1 LPGAPDARIACRD
14 LHRLSPTET
23 LTFLFTDIEGST
35 TALRRLGDDAY
46 ARLLAAHHEVVRSA
60 LARHQGEEVDTQGD
74 AFFAV
79 FSSPRA
85 CLAGALDMQRAMA
98 SDPLLAGEKLRVR
111 MGIHSGEAERTATG
125 LVGLDVHR
133 AARVAGVAHGGQV
146 LVSESAAA
154 LVRNSLAD
162 GVSLLDLG
170 NHRLKDLG
178 QPERIYQA
186 VADGLQRDFPPLKSL
201 DNPAL
206 PNNLP
211 AQLGSFVGRQS
222 EVAQIR
228 EMLQS
233 GRLVTLT
240 GAGGCGKTRLAIQV
254 AAELLDGAGDGVFL
268 VELAA
273 VLDETAVPEVV
284 RETLQIAPQPGR
296 SAEEVLLS
304 ALEPQRLLVV
314 LDNCEHL
321 IGACAKLADS
331 LLRHCPNVHL
341 LTTSREPLGISGES
355 IYRVPSLSISG
366 EDGLGD
372 AALLFL
378 DRARG
383 QGVAIELG
391 GAERELVV
399 SICRRLDGMPLA
411 IELAAAR
418 TRSMSL
424 AAVHDRLDQ
433 RFRLLTGGSRSAL
446 ERQQTLRATV
456 DWSYSLLNEAE
467 QATLRR
473 LSGFAGGF
481 DLEAAEAVCAGE
493 DIDAFDVADH
503 VGSLVDKSLVAL
515 DPTGAG
521 DRYHLLETIRQYAAE
536 RLLEEGEAAVGSV
549 AARHAAHYLSLAM
562 TAEPFLAGPE
572 QVRWMRRLS
581 VDDENLRRA
590 VEHVSSDRTAT
601 EQLFCFAKAL
611 GAYWL
616 ADVPFAELS
625 ELLLPRLEEPPAE
638 VDQVLYGYALLVG
651 AGLNRFS
658 LGVAVPLVDRAL
670 TVARE
675 AGDERLL
682 VMALAGGAEC
692 AYLSR
697 VSTDALLLAEEAVER
712 ARRLQDPV
720 LLAASLGA
728 LMMIRAETDPEAV
741 PAFLE
746 EALAAAALAGNKR
759 AELSLLNNAAV
770 VALRTGEIGV
780 AEKQLERAYELRE
793 ELGALLHHVLVNLAW
808 ARWERKLHAE
818 ARALFEEALRTSR
831 RNGDSVGLAY
841 STLGLGCLEAA
852 AGRFA
857 RAAVLLGSAEGQFES
872 IGEFLIAP
880 EDRYRDEAV
889 ASAQLALGSEEYDRQ
904 AVVGRAMG
912 VQESFEFALSF
923 SPPEETSAVR
933 AASGA

>member
-1 LPGAPDARIACRD
+1 MRA
-14 LHRLSPTET
+14 
-23 LTFLFTDIEGST
+23 
-35 TALRRLGDDAY
+35 ALG
-46 ARLLAAHHEVVRSA
+46 
-60 LARHQGEEVDTQGD
+60 RHQGEEVDTQGD

-85 CLAGALDMQRAMA
+85 CLAGAIDIQRAMA
-98 SDPLLAGEKLRVR
+98 ADPLLAGEKLRVR

-154 LVRNSLAD
+154 LVRSSLGE

-170 NHRLKDLG
+170 SHRLKDLG

-186 VADGLQRDFPPLKSL
+186 AADGLETDFPPLKSL

-211 AQLGSFVGRQS
+211 AQVGSFVGRRS
-222 EVAQIR
+222 EVAQVR
-228 EMLQS
+228 ELLQS

-240 GAGGCGKTRLAIQV
+240 GAGGCGKTRLALQV
-254 AAELLDGAGDGVFL
+254 AAELLDGVGDGVFL

-273 VLDETAVPEVV
+273 VLDEAVVADAV
-284 RETLQIAPQPGR
+284 RETLRIAPQPGR
-296 SAEEVLLS
+296 SAEEVLLG

-331 LLRHCPNVHL
+331 LLRHCPNVRL
-341 LTTSREPLGISGES
+341 LTTSRETLGISGES
-355 IYRVPSLSISG
+355 IYRVPSLSISR

-383 QGVAIELG
+383 QGVAIDLG
-391 GAERELVV
+391 PAERELVA

-424 AAVHDRLDQ
+424 ASVHDRLDQ

-467 QATLRR
+467 RATLRR

-481 DLEAAEAVCAGE
+481 DLPAAEAVCAAE
-493 DIDAFDVADH
+493 DIDVFDVADL
-503 VGSLVDKSLVAL
+503 VGSLVDKSLVAI
-515 DPTGAG
+515 DRAGAD

-536 RLLEEGEAAVGSV
+536 RLLEEGETAVRSV
-549 AARHAAHYLSLAM
+549 AGRHAEHYLSLAT
-562 TAEPFLAGPE
+562 TAEHFLTGPE
-572 QVRWMRRLS
+572 QVHWMRRLS
-581 VDDENLRRA
+581 ADDENLRRA
-590 VEHVSSDRTAT
+590 VEHLASDRAGT
-601 EQLFCFAKAL
+601 EQLFRFAKAL

-625 ELLLPRLEEPPAE
+625 ELLLPRLADPPAE
-638 VDQVLYGYALLVG
+638 VDRVLYGYALLVG
-651 AGLNRFS
+651 AGLNRFQ
-658 LGVAVPLVDRAL
+658 LGAAMPLVERAL
-670 TVARE
+670 AVARE
-675 AGDERLL
+675 TGDERLL
-682 VMALAGGAEC
+682 VIALAGSADCSFILRASSDG
-692 AYLSR
+692 LP
-697 VSTDALLLAEEAVER
+697 LAEEAVER

-720 LLAASLGA
+720 LLAASLGT
-728 LMMIRAETDPEAV
+728 LMTLRAETDPQAV
-741 PAFLE
+741 PALLE

-770 VALRTGEIGV
+770 VALRTGEIEV
-780 AEKQLERAYELRE
+780 AERQLERAYERRE
-793 ELGALLHHVLVNLAW
+793 ELGGLLHHVLVNLGW
-808 ARWERKLHAE
+808 ARWERKLDGE
-818 ARALFEEALRTSR
+818 ARTSFEEALHQSR
-831 RNGDSVGLAY
+831 RNGDSAGLAY
-841 STLGLGCLEAA
+841 STLGLACLEAA
-852 AGRFA
+852 ARRCG
-857 RAAVLLGSAEGQFES
+857 RAAVLLGSADGQFER
-872 IGEFLIAP
+872 IGEILIAP
-880 EDRYRDEAV
+880 EDRYHDEAV
-889 ASAQLALGSEEYDRQ
+889 ASARSALGPEEYERR
-904 AVVGRAMG
+904 ALRGRAMG
-912 VQESFEFALSF
+912 VQESFEFSLAPPS
-923 SPPEETSAVR
+923 PEETSPAPATPV
-933 AASGA
+933 A